1 MDFSLKG
8 IVVVN
13 IEQISSDYAVAPQ
26 VSAADVAELASAG
39 YVTII
44 CNRPDGEEPGQ
55 PPAADI
61 AAACAAAGIGFH
73 HIPVT
78 GMPIP
83 AEVIAEQRRIIHGSS
98 GPVLAYCRSGQRSV
112 AIFEASSRN

>member
-1 MDFSLKG
+1 M
-8 IVVVN
+8 N
-13 IEQISSDYAVAPQ
+13 IKQISNEYAVASQ
-26 VSAADVAELASAG
+26 ISADDVAELAQAG
-39 YVTII
+39 FVNII

-55 PPAADI
+55 PSVADI
-61 AAACAAAGIGFH
+61 AAACATAGIGFH

-83 AEVIAEQRRIIHGSS
+83 AADIAEQRRIVDESS

-112 AIFEASSRN
+112 VIFEASSRK